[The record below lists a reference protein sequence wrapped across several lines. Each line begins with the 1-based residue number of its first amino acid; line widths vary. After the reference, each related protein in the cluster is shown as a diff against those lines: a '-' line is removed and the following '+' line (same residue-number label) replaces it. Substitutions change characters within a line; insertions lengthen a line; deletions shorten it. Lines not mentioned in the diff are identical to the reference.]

1 MVMTYRTK
9 AEIGNYVAELRE
21 ERGLSQQQLAER
33 LDVHKSAVS
42 RIEAGERGLAVDE
55 LAIIAELF
63 GKTADRILRK
73 DEAAFAFRSEA
84 DDASVRE
91 AVDLFNKVYD
101 DFFALKT
108 AAS

>member
-9 AEIGNYVAELRE
+9 AEIGSYVAELRE

-63 GKTADRILRK
+63 GKTADQILRK
-73 DEAAFAFRSEA
+73 DEVAFAFRAEA

-108 AAS
+108 AVS

>member
-1 MVMTYRTK
+1 MSYRTK
-9 AEIGNYVAELRE
+9 AEIGRYVAKLRE
-21 ERGLSQQQLAER
+21 EHGLSQQQLARR

-55 LAIIAELF
+55 LAVIAEVF
-63 GKTADRILRK
+63 GKTADEILRK
-73 DEAAFAFRSEA
+73 DEVAFAFRAEA
-84 DDASVRE
+84 DDTSVTK

>member
-1 MVMTYRTK
+1 MSMTYRAK
-9 AEIGNYVAELRE
+9 KEIGRYVARLRE
-21 ERGLSQQQLAER
+21 EQGLSQQQLAQR

-42 RIEAGERGLAVDE
+42 RIEAGERGLTVDE
-55 LAIIAELF
+55 LAMVAELF
-63 GKTADRILRK
+63 GKTADEILRK
-73 DEAAFAFRSEA
+73 DEVAFAFRSEA
-84 DDASVRE
+84 DDASVQA

>member
-9 AEIGNYVAELRE
+9 AEIGTCVARLRE
-21 ERGLSQQQLAER
+21 ERGLSQQQLAEH

-55 LAIIAELF
+55 LAVIAELF
-63 GKTADRILRK
+63 GQTADEILRK
-73 DEAAFAFRSEA
+73 DEVAFAFREKA
-84 DDASVRE
+84 DDASVGE
-91 AVDLFNKVYD
+91 AVDVFNKVYD

-108 AAS
+108 AAT

>member
-1 MVMTYRTK
+1 MTYRTK
-9 AEIGNYVAELRE
+9 AEIGTYVATLRE
-21 ERGLSQQQLAER
+21 ERGLSQQQLAEH

-55 LAIIAELF
+55 LAVIADLF
-63 GKTADRILRK
+63 GKTADEILRK
-73 DEAAFAFRSEA
+73 DEVAFAFREEA
-84 DDASVRE
+84 EDASVDE

-108 AAS
+108 AAT